1 MSDKANKRKGLGR
14 GLDAL
19 LSSTS
24 SLPPV
29 ATDLTASTGQA
40 SDSSLRKVPVELI
53 VRSPYQPRSHF
64 DEAALQ
70 ELAASIKA
78 QGVIQ
83 PLVVRQLGTDKYE
96 LIAGERRW
104 RATQLVGLETVPVV
118 IRDVSDQMASAMALI
133 ENMQRQDLSPL
144 EEAVGL
150 HRLIEEFGLTHQSAG
165 EAVGRS
171 RASVSNML
179 RLLELHDEVKQQM
192 TTGALDMGH
201 ARALLSLPA
210 QKQID
215 AARKV
220 IDKDFSVRQ
229 TEALVRQ
236 MLQPAVEKVVT
247 PRDPNIQQLESELS
261 EKLGA
266 TVAIQGGKKGKL
278 VISYHSLDELD
289 GILKHIR

>member
-1 MSDKANKRKGLGR
+1 MSPKKRLGR

-19 LSSTS
+19 LGNSDLRQAVETPEK
-24 SLPPV
+24 LPENELKHL
-29 ATDLTASTGQA
+29 AIDLVQRG
-40 SDSSLRKVPVELI
+40 K
-53 VRSPYQPRSHF
+53 YQPRREMDQES
-64 DEAALQ
+64 LQ
-70 ELAASIKA
+70 ELANSIKA

-104 RATQLVGLETVPVV
+104 RAAQLVGLEAVPVV
-118 IRDVSDQMASAMALI
+118 VRDVTDQMASAMALI
-133 ENMQRQDLSPL
+133 ENMQRQDLNPL

-150 HRLIEEFGLTHQSAG
+150 QRLIDEFGLTHQSAG
-165 EAVGRS
+165 DAVGRS
-171 RASVSNML
+171 RVSVSNML
-179 RLLELHDEVKQQM
+179 RLLDLHDEVKQQM
-192 TTGALDMGH
+192 ETGALDMGH

-236 MLQPAVEKVVT
+236 MLQPAVEKTVA
-247 PRDPNIQQLESELS
+247 PRNPDIQRLETELS
-261 EKLGA
+261 ETLGT

-278 VISYHSLDELD
+278 VISYSSLDELD
-289 GILKHIR
+289 GILQHIR

>member
-29 ATDLTASTGQA
+29 ATDLTSSTGQA
-40 SDSSLRKVPVELI
+40 SDNSLRKVPVELI
-53 VRSPYQPRSHF
+53 ARSPYQPRSHF

-104 RATQLVGLETVPVV
+104 RAAQLVGLEAVPVV
-118 IRDVSDQMASAMALI
+118 VRDVTDQMASAMALI
-133 ENMQRQDLSPL
+133 ENMQRQDLNPL

-150 HRLIEEFGLTHQSAG
+150 QRLIDEFGLTHQSAG
-165 EAVGRS
+165 DAVGRS
-171 RASVSNML
+171 RVSVSNML
-179 RLLELHDEVKQQM
+179 RLLDLHDEVKQQM
-192 TTGALDMGH
+192 ATGALDMGH

-236 MLQPAVEKVVT
+236 MLQPAVEKVVA
-247 PRDPNIQQLESELS
+247 PRNPDIQRLETELS
-261 EKLGA
+261 EKLGTA
-266 TVAIQGGKKGKL
+266 VAIQGGKKGKL
-278 VISYHSLDELD
+278 VINYGSLDELD
-289 GILKHIR
+289 GILQHIK